1 MDRHD
6 MQMKQVLDALS
17 AFGCTFE
24 VQTIL
29 NSLPYR
35 NGPARFFFTTSRMSM
50 LYKIRQ
56 CNVGYMYIFILLDS

>member
-35 NGPARFFFTTSRMSM
+35 NGPARFTTSRMTM